1 MCLERIHQQKMQSN
15 PKYQPWTSI
24 CVNSDLVIKEC
35 SLCDYYKSAHL
46 YWCTQSNIDLRWR
59 RDEVTVLHYKVHKLR
74 RLPSVG
80 IEPTTLGLLDPRS
93 NQLSYEGTQWPF
105 FGHATRRPMTHDL
118 FPIISSFF
126 QHTFLFFFLILQF
139 LSLFTSFFSFYTFP
153 SYSSN

>member
-1 MCLERIHQQKMQSN
+1 MVFSHNEQNSREPESN
-15 PKYQPWTSI
+15 QWPMDI
-24 CVNSDLVIKEC
+24 
-35 SLCDYYKSAHL
+35 
-46 YWCTQSNIDLRWR
+46 RWR
-59 RDEVTVLHYKVHKLR
+59 RLKMTFYFHLLTTVHRSTNWAITSIICLCV
-74 RLPSVG
+74 PSVG